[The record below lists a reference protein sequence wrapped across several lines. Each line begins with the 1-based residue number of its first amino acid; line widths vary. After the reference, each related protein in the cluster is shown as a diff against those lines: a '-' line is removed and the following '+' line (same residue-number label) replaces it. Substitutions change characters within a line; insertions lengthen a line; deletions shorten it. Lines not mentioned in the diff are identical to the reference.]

1 MTISLI
7 TSTLGRREI
16 LGRLLTSLEQQS
28 YRDFQ
33 IIIVDQNPDG
43 YLDAVLAG
51 HRQTLNL
58 HHIRSPKG
66 VSRGRNAGLQAST
79 GEILAFPDDDCWYP
93 PELLSQAIALLDAH
107 PDHGMIL
114 GRTVDAS
121 GINSVVPALPDDAE
135 VNRDNVVVVANT
147 NTIFMRRAAET
158 VTGLFDEQL
167 GPGSASK
174 FQGAEDRDYVMRAVS
189 SGIKVRY
196 IRDLTVF
203 HEQIDVSE
211 SGSHLARIRKYS
223 LGDGAYYRKHGYGI
237 LQIAKMSLRAIG
249 GIPLRI
255 LRGEAPELTFKLT
268 YCYFLI
274 MGYLHWTGEF

>member
-107 PDHGMIL
+107 PDHDAGPGTQGM
-114 GRTVDAS
+114 AS
-121 GINSVVPALPDDAE
+121 DVLAE
-135 VNRDNVVVVANT
+135 VRRRLKSLQPMTHVVFAN
-147 NTIFMRRAAET
+147 
-158 VTGLFDEQL
+158 
-167 GPGSASK
+167 S
-174 FQGAEDRDYVMRAVS
+174 
-189 SGIKVRY
+189 
-196 IRDLTVF
+196 
-203 HEQIDVSE
+203 
-211 SGSHLARIRKYS
+211 
-223 LGDGAYYRKHGYGI
+223 
-237 LQIAKMSLRAIG
+237 
-249 GIPLRI
+249 
-255 LRGEAPELTFKLT
+255 
-268 YCYFLI
+268 
-274 MGYLHWTGEF
+274 